1 MRAKGVTEEPPNGR
15 DSSKETIEMI
25 LVVGATGALGGL
37 IARRLL
43 ASGRKVR
50 ILVRPGSTY
59 QPLVAG
65 GAEASTGDLKE
76 PSSLRAACRGA
87 WAVITTANAASR
99 SGSDTFAT
107 VDDEGNQNLITAAT
121 DSGVRRFVFVSI
133 LGSDPNSPSPLL
145 RAKARTEERL
155 RASGMTFTI
164 IQPDVYLDL
173 LVASVVAG
181 PVLRGLPVTLVGEGR
196 RRHSFVAMQ
205 DVAAYA
211 VAMLDDPA
219 ASNQSISV
227 GGPEPV
233 SWRDVVQMAEHE
245 VGRPIEIQTIG
256 LGEPVPGLPDLFNS
270 VMTGLE
276 MYDSP
281 LDMREASVRYGVP
294 PTSLQM
300 WAHETFAQAAALEQP
315 V

>member
-1 MRAKGVTEEPPNGR
+1 
-15 DSSKETIEMI
+15 MI

-43 ASGRKVR
+43 ADGRNVR

-59 QPLVAG
+59 QPLVAA
-65 GAEASTGDLKE
+65 GAEAIIGDLKE
-76 PSSLRAACRGA
+76 LSSLRAACQGA
-87 WAVITTANAASR
+87 WAVITTANAALR
-99 SGSDTFAT
+99 SGTDTVAT
-107 VDDEGNQNLITAAT
+107 VDDEGNHNLITVAEEA
-121 DSGVRRFVFVSI
+121 GVRRFVFVSI

-145 RAKARTEERL
+145 RAKALTEERL

-164 IQPDVYLDL
+164 LQPDVYLDL
-173 LVASVVAG
+173 LVANVVAR
-181 PVLRGLPVTLVGEGR
+181 PTLRGRPVVLVGEGR

-211 VAMLDDPA
+211 AAMLDDPA
-219 ASNQSISV
+219 AANQTIPI

-233 SWRDVVQMAEHE
+233 SWRDVVEMAEHE
-245 VGRPIEIQTIG
+245 VGRPIEIQNIG

-281 LDMREASVRYGVP
+281 IDMREAGTRYGVS

-300 WAHETFAQAAALEQP
+300 WTHQIFGQTAAIASAP
-315 V
+315 

>member
-1 MRAKGVTEEPPNGR
+1 
-15 DSSKETIEMI
+15 MI

-43 ASGRKVR
+43 ANGKRVR
-50 ILVRPGSTY
+50 ILVRPGSNFE
-59 QPLVAG
+59 PLVAA
-65 GAEASTGDLKE
+65 GAEAIIGDLKE
-76 PSSLRAACRGA
+76 PSSLTAACHGA
-87 WAVITTANAASR
+87 RAVITTANAAMR
-99 SGSDTFAT
+99 SGTDTVAA
-107 VDDEGNQNLITAAT
+107 VDDEGNHNLITAAAEA
-121 DSGVRRFVFVSI
+121 GVRRFVFVSV

-145 RAKARTEERL
+145 RAKALTEERL

-173 LVASVVAG
+173 LVAGVVAG

-196 RRHSFVAMQ
+196 RRHSFVARQ

-219 ASNQSISV
+219 ASNQIV
-227 GGPEPV
+227 PIGGPEPV
-233 SWRDVVQMAEHE
+233 SWRDVVEMAEHE
-245 VGRPIEIQTIG
+245 IGRPIEIQNIG
-256 LGEPVPGLPDLFNS
+256 LGERVPGLPDLANA
-270 VMTGLE
+270 VMAGLE

-281 LDMREASVRYGVP
+281 IDMREASARYGVS

-300 WAHETFAQAAALEQP
+300 WAHDTFAQTAAAGQP